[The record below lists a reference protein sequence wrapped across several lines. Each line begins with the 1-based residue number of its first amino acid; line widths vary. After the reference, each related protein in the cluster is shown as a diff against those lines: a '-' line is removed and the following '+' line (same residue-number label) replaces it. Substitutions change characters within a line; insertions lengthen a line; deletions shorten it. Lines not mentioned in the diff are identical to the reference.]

1 MLREDLNSLPS
12 YVPGKRMPDAVKLS
26 SNESAH
32 PPLPSI
38 TEAIAEAAAQS
49 HRYPDMGVLQLR
61 QKLAAK
67 LGLAD
72 ENSVT
77 VGTGSSA
84 LCQQLVTITCQPG
97 DEVIFPWRSF
107 EAYPIFTQ
115 VTGATA
121 VPVPLRE
128 RRNDLPAM
136 ADAITERT
144 RLIFVCNPNNPT
156 GTTITD
162 QEFREFMDR
171 VPADV
176 VVALDEAYV
185 EYNTAD
191 NTPLATEAV
200 QQYPNVIGLRTF
212 SKAYGLAGLRVG
224 YAFGN
229 PDIITTLGKVA
240 IPFSVSAVAQAAALA
255 ALEPSATDE
264 LNERVTET
272 NQQRDRLADELGLTP
287 SFANF
292 VWIPAE
298 SLHDSPQEVAAQLAE
313 SGVLVRAFDE
323 GLRITATTA
332 EETDALLA
340 AWKKV
345 RA

>member
-1 MLREDLNSLPS
+1 
-12 YVPGKRMPDAVKLS
+12 MPDAVKLS

-32 PPLPSI
+32 PPLPSV
-38 TEAIAEAAAQS
+38 TSAIAEAAAQS

-61 QKLAAK
+61 QKLATK

-128 RRNDLPAM
+128 LRNDLPAM

-212 SKAYGLAGLRVG
+212 SKAYGLAGVRVG

-229 PDIITTLGKVA
+229 PDIIATLGKVA
-240 IPFSVSAVAQAAALA
+240 IPFGVSAVAQAAALA
-255 ALEPSATDE
+255 ALEPAATDE